1 MIPMTCMIMMIQ
13 MILLMSGQKN
23 LEMEITIM
31 GMMMHMI
38 TGRRRTGRGI
48 IILLCYNYQR
58 NINEKRFFY

>member
-13 MILLMSGQKN
+13 TILLMSGQKN
-23 LEMEITIM
+23 LEMEITTM
-31 GMMMHMI
+31 SMMMHMI